1 VSGFICMYGGSKAT
15 ARPAGGVWP
24 SSFHKRQLKGIL
36 YIERER
42 EGDEGGGWC
51 SRLPQ
56 TKRIGDTVIEAE
68 VS

>member
-1 VSGFICMYGGSKAT
+1 MSGFLCMYGE
-15 ARPAGGVWP
+15 ARHRQDLGGVWP
-24 SSFHKRQLKGIL
+24 SSFHKRQLKVIL

-42 EGDEGGGWC
+42 EGDEGEWS